1 MERSLHGLPPITR
14 SKGPHSCICE
24 EIRSRVRNIKRPSGD
39 NSGEDNALTA
49 MCNNCLQAAEHDAL
63 NTSVILL
70 QSYIFA
76 TIIPVVRAGRINKAD
91 SRVCA

>member
-24 EIRSRVRNIKRPSGD
+24 EIRSRVRYIKRPCGD
-39 NSGEDNALTA
+39 NSGEDNSLTA
-49 MCNNCLQAAEHDAL
+49 MCNSCLQAAEPDAL
-63 NTSVILL
+63 NTSGILL
-70 QSYIFA
+70 PSYIFA
-76 TIIPVVRAGRINKAD
+76 MTIRVVRAGRINKAD

>member
-1 MERSLHGLPPITR
+1 MERSLHGLPPMTR

-24 EIRSRVRNIKRPSGD
+24 EIRSRVRNIKRLSGD
-39 NSGEDNALTA
+39 NSGEDNTRTA
-49 MCNNCLQAAEHDAL
+49 MSNSCLQAAERDAL
-63 NTSVILL
+63 NTRVILL

-76 TIIPVVRAGRINKAD
+76 TIVPDRINKAD